1 MDWSR
6 NASAQSLA
14 VLMLPKRRRVES
26 HGAPREASAVS
37 AVQPQHGYVTPPHIR
52 CIWTMKPS
60 RYQPPPSEFEL
71 THDRSM
77 PLPFAIDVEIDGKTQ
92 ACRYCG
98 HGQSKVV
105 YTLTDEPTRVL
116 KLTAKEDQEPH
127 VCQQLAR
134 DSSAAQPAVKI
145 CPTIYAIGR
154 CEEQDLWGKPK
165 RNWCAWLA
173 QYAIPLDKYL
183 QRRNVDCKACLEI
196 ALYKQVI
203 AAQHGVLLSDNNL
216 FNFGVVEDTVV
227 IIDVGSR
234 PRQKEAIPKSTM
246 NSKAMKGWF
255 RKLAWHG
262 KRTASD
268 GCRATWSSCGSLEEV
283 AQLLCNTRLCPLSN
297 SVEQPVPSIT
307 QAPSVWALLDED
319 PENHSIIQWLLD
331 YLLWGDKL
339 MALKLLQTGETIPL
353 EEEEVQAPHIRLET
367 LIKVTEQ
374 RRSKYI
380 KNPNDI
386 LPEHTLKILHDEWKD
401 DYKAWMNRSSQARWN
416 STHPRKRHEYQR
428 TRFRTFLFQMCGS
441 YDLVMF
447 WLRVQASWTS
457 LCIFQEAFQPFLG
470 KERTDVPLDPKE
482 REAAKKA
489 AMDRAVEAVR
499 DGQWSRSEMSV
510 DAEDL

>member
-1 MDWSR
+1 
-6 NASAQSLA
+6 
-14 VLMLPKRRRVES
+14 
-26 HGAPREASAVS
+26 
-37 AVQPQHGYVTPPHIR
+37 
-52 CIWTMKPS
+52 
-60 RYQPPPSEFEL
+60 
-71 THDRSM
+71 M

-116 KLTAKEDQEPH
+116 KLTAQPDLEPH
-127 VCQQLAR
+127 LALELAR
-134 DSSAAQPAVKI
+134 DSSAVQPAVKI

-307 QAPSVWALLDED
+307 QAPSVWALLEED
-319 PENHSIIQWLLD
+319 PENHGIIQWLLD

-353 EEEEVQAPHIRLET
+353 EEEEVQPPHIRLET

-489 AMDRAVEAVR
+489 AMDRAVESVR